1 MTEYTP
7 EYTPE
12 DPTEHIP
19 ERSDGH
25 PLQKITSLGGG
36 HGLFATLRAAREAAD
51 YVSAV
56 VTVADDG
63 GSSGRMRRE
72 LGSLPPGDLRMALA
86 ALVRDSPRGHL
97 WETTLQ
103 HRFSGHGALAGHA
116 VGNLVLTGLTEVMG
130 SSIAALD
137 ELGRLLG
144 VQGRVLP
151 MSPEP
156 LDLEAEVQGLGDD
169 PREVNAVRGQVAVAS
184 TLGQVRRV
192 RLIPQNPEASPEA
205 VGAILDAD
213 MVTLGPG
220 SWFSSVI
227 PHLLM
232 PGIVEA
238 LQETTATRVVIMNLV
253 AEPGETSGFS
263 MERHIHMLLQHC
275 PSLRMDVVVVDT
287 STLLPGNERRHL
299 ERAAERLGAEV
310 VYRNVRQD
318 DDRGRWTDRHSSEK
332 LADVL
337 RELATWE
344 AVGSTGSTSGL
355 EEGSGS
361 HSGTDS

>member
-1 MTEYTP
+1 MNA
-7 EYTPE
+7 
-12 DPTEHIP
+12 DK
-19 ERSDGH
+19 
-25 PLQKITSLGGG
+25 PLELITSLGGG
-36 HGLFATLRAAREAAD
+36 HGLFATLRAARGAAEK
-51 YVSAV
+51 VNAV

-97 WETTLQ
+97 WEETLQ

-116 VGNLVLTGLTEVMG
+116 VGNLILTGLSEVMG

-137 ELGRLLG
+137 ELGTLLG
-144 VQGRVLP
+144 IDGRVLP

-205 VGAILDAD
+205 VQAILDAD
-213 MVTLGPG
+213 LVTLGPG

-232 PGIVEA
+232 PGIVDA
-238 LQETTATRVVIMNLV
+238 LHETTATRAVVMNLV

-275 PSLRMDVVVVDT
+275 PGLEMDAVVVDT
-287 STLLPGNERRHL
+287 SIQLPSNEKRHL

-310 VYRNVRQD
+310 VYRDVRQD
-318 DDRGRWTDRHSSEK
+318 DDRGRWTDRHSSSK
-332 LADVL
+332 LAAVL

-344 AVGSTGSTSGL
+344 PVGSTGSNSDG
-355 EEGSGS
+355 
-361 HSGTDS
+361 